1 MSLVIYIY
9 SICTS
14 LFNTII
20 YLAINST
27 LLWII
32 MDTDLNLYIMRDNIL
47 DTTSNYCLISTINN
61 TMK

>member
-20 YLAINST
+20 FLAINST

-32 MDTDLNLYIMRDNIL
+32 LDTDLNLYIMTDKIL

-61 TMK
+61 TIK

>member
-9 SICTS
+9 SICTL

-20 YLAINST
+20 FLAINSI
-27 LLWII
+27 LFWII
-32 MDTDLNLYIMRDNIL
+32 LDTDLNLYIMTDNIL
-47 DTTSNYCLISTINN
+47 DTTSNYCLISSINN